1 MCTDTFLRLPE
12 EKRTRF
18 LDAAWEEF
26 GRVKFGDVSINQ
38 IIRKAGIPRGS
49 FYQYFAGKEEL
60 FDYLVLDVQARFVET
75 FSALLEKK
83 DGDLFQLPTAL
94 FDLIVDQVGN
104 PIPILD
110 RCLRLF
116 QVNPGIDLRRLVT
129 GRLDQDLPP
138 ELLEKINVS
147 KLRGQDPAFV
157 RRVVLITLSML
168 GGALMDSFLCP
179 ERSGEYRRE
188 LEAQLELIKYG
199 SLKEQTEGK

>member
-38 IIRKAGIPRGS
+38 IIRRAGIPRGS

-75 FSALLEKK
+75 FRTLLEQKG
-83 DGDLFQLPTAL
+83 GDLFQLPTAI
-94 FDLIVDQVGN
+94 FDLIVDQVGK

-116 QVNPGIDLRRLVT
+116 QVNPGIDLRRLIA
-129 GRLDQDLPP
+129 GRLDQDPPP
-138 ELLEKINVS
+138 ELLEKIDVS
-147 KLRGQDPAFV
+147 RLRGQDPAFV
-157 RRVVLITLSML
+157 L

-188 LEAQLELIKYG
+188 LQAQLELIKYG
-199 SLKEQTEGK
+199 SLQEQPRS

>member
-38 IIRKAGIPRGS
+38 IIRRAGIPRGS

-75 FSALLEKK
+75 FRTLLEQKG
-83 DGDLFQLPTAL
+83 GDLFQLPTAI
-94 FDLIVDQVGN
+94 FDLIVDQVGK

-116 QVNPGIDLRRLVT
+116 QVNPGIDLRRLIA
-129 GRLDQDLPP
+129 GRLDQDPP
-138 ELLEKINVS
+138 PARGFDHPFHAGRRPHGQFPLSGAERRIPPGTAGAAGTNQIRKLARTTQELTKSN
-147 KLRGQDPAFV
+147 
-157 RRVVLITLSML
+157 
-168 GGALMDSFLCP
+168 
-179 ERSGEYRRE
+179 
-188 LEAQLELIKYG
+188 
-199 SLKEQTEGK
+199 

>member
-38 IIRKAGIPRGS
+38 IIRRAGIPRGS

-75 FSALLEKK
+75 FRTLLEQKG
-83 DGDLFQLPTAL
+83 GDLFQLPTAI
-94 FDLIVDQVGN
+94 FDLIVDQVGK

-116 QVNPGIDLRRLVT
+116 QVNPGIDLRRLIA
-129 GRLDQDLPP
+129 GRLDQDPPP
-138 ELLEKINVS
+138 ELLEKIDVS
-147 KLRGQDPAFV
+147 RLRGQDPSFV
-157 RRVVLITLSML
+157 RRVVLIILSML
-168 GGALMDSFLCP
+168 GGGLMYSFLCP

-188 LEAQLELIKYG
+188 LQAQLELIKYG
-199 SLKEQTEGK
+199 SLQEQPRS

>member
-38 IIRKAGIPRGS
+38 IIRRAGIPRGS

-75 FSALLEKK
+75 FRTLLEQKG
-83 DGDLFQLPTAL
+83 GDLFQLPTAI
-94 FDLIVDQVGN
+94 FDLIVDQVGK

-116 QVNPGIDLRRLVT
+116 QVNPGIDLRRIIA
-129 GRLDQDLPP
+129 GRLDQDPPP
-138 ELLEKINVS
+138 ELLEKIDVS
-147 KLRGQDPAFV
+147 RLRGQDPAFV
-157 RRVVLITLSML
+157 RRVVLIILSML

-188 LEAQLELIKYG
+188 LQAQLELIKYG
-199 SLKEQTEGK
+199 SLQEQPRS